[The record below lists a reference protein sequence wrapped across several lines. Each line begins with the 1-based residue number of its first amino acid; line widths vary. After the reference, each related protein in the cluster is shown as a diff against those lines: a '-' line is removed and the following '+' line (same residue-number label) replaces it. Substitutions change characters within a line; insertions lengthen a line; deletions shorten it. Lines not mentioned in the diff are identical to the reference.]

1 MAWGAATYVNS
12 AKRLPL
18 WKEVASLLIF
28 FQYGIDIFLSLSAQ
42 GSRVEVAVYTA
53 TCTERDMNVYAC
65 HMLIGE
71 AGIESLFDGLL
82 VEFLTYEDKF
92 LHSVAIDLVP
102 VALQFL
108 VIGKHLT

>member
-1 MAWGAATYVNS
+1 
-12 AKRLPL
+12 
-18 WKEVASLLIF
+18 
-28 FQYGIDIFLSLSAQ
+28 
-42 GSRVEVAVYTA
+42 
-53 TCTERDMNVYAC
+53 
-65 HMLIGE
+65 MLIGE

-92 LHSVAIDLVP
+92 LHPVAIDLVP